1 MSRAKKTTLIC
12 YGISFSI
19 YSAIL
24 LWGLTI
30 SSTNFFGYGIL
41 SFYMILPVTSFGMAL
56 ALQISKAWLKWLYP
70 FIFSAYGLAIPAI
83 ISYAGLSTLV
93 IFWDVW
99 PLAFIPAFLGSGIG
113 FLIFLNNNHRR

>member
-1 MSRAKKTTLIC
+1 MPRAKKITLIC
-12 YGISFSI
+12 YGISFAI

-30 SSTNFFGYGIL
+30 NSADFFGYGLL
-41 SFYMILPVTSFGMAL
+41 SFYLILPVTSFGTAL
-56 ALQISKAWLKWLYP
+56 FMQIAKAWLRWLYP

-83 ISYAGLSTLV
+83 VSYAGLSAPV

-99 PLAFIPAFLGSGIG
+99 PFAFIPAFLGSGIG
-113 FLIFLNNNHRR
+113 FLVSLKQKS